1 MVKLPPYVHSN
12 KQLHSPPW
20 GVSHATDRLHIPVF
34 VIAPVLCERK
44 QAQRTVQRV
53 LDLFQKGP
61 QMERPL
67 VACLS
72 GKAAVATTAAMHA
85 EQKQR
90 RCFLPQSRLPR
101 GYVCA
106 IRSKL
111 HA

>member
-67 VACLS
+67 VAGLPWPGRPLDSVPVHCAREHYAGL
-72 GKAAVATTAAMHA
+72 ALAVFALHLM
-85 EQKQR
+85 
-90 RCFLPQSRLPR
+90 PR
-101 GYVCA
+101 
-106 IRSKL
+106 
-111 HA
+111 